1 MCIFFCYKEELL
13 GAKVKQSRA
22 KTQAKF
28 WQTEGEKEERAAK
41 MRSKTSNTLNKD
53 YTQKHHP
60 KERRKKKGLR
70 EGLEYPTCDDM
81 HAGKKKKEKKTPF
94 QGEKLPE
101 NFLFWVRVSKSKRQT
116 QSRKARK
123 KEKKKKTKLVSANYE
138 GIEFLL
144 VV

>member
-22 KTQAKF
+22 KTQVKL

-60 KERRKKKGLR
+60 KERRKKR
-70 EGLEYPTCDDM
+70 VLERGWNIR
-81 HAGKKKKEKKTPF
+81 HATRHARGARKKKERKTPF

-123 KEKKKKTKLVSANYE
+123 KERKKRRKKQS
-138 GIEFLL
+138 
-144 VV
+144 